1 MPAIGTLPGNSP
13 PDEQPTMTTPVPF
26 TPLIDD
32 LSLAYRFRQGK
43 GQPRGLL
50 VLLHGVGSNETSL
63 AGLAATLPESYSV
76 ALVRSPIAM
85 GPAAFCAFAV
95 QFTAGGPVIDAHA
108 AEESRQKLL
117 RFVTQLQ
124 ARTNLPPSLTLIAG
138 FSQGGIMSASLAL
151 TAPAAVAGFAI
162 LSGRILPEI
171 APLMAPREELAR
183 LSALILHGEHDTTLP
198 VSWAEHST
206 ELLRTL
212 GLSFRDRRYPAR
224 HEITPAMATDFVA
237 WVDEVLQGAR

>member
-1 MPAIGTLPGNSP
+1 MS
-13 PDEQPTMTTPVPF
+13 TPSPF

-43 GQPRGLL
+43 GQPGGLL

-95 QFTAGGPVIDAHA
+95 DFTANGPVIDAHA
-108 AEESRQKLL
+108 AEESRQQLL
-117 RFVTQLQ
+117 RFVTELQ
-124 ARTNLPPSLTLIAG
+124 ARTKLPPSRTLVAG

-151 TAPAAVAGFAI
+151 TAPAALAGFAI

-171 APLMAPREELAR
+171 APLTAPREELTR
-183 LSALILHGEHDTTLP
+183 LSALILHGEHDATLP
-198 VSWAEHST
+198 VSCAERSD
-206 ELLRTL
+206 ELLTAL
-212 GLSFRDRRYPAR
+212 GLPFRARHYPAR
-224 HEITPAMATDFVA
+224 HEITPAMAADFVA
-237 WVDEVLQGAR
+237 WVEEVLQGSH